1 MVTKAPE
8 KLINLLWFLSLS
20 WLAIVYRLL
29 KNIKWPMT
37 TQDVSV
43 AKCLG
48 TSNQTD
54 KIVLDPLQNTYGDV
68 LPGSLKWTSYS
79 VLTGFQGSVQVQ
91 FRFSQFSDT
100 QLKSSTSS
108 GASENVN
115 YRIGRSYSPRAH
127 VEGVHAQYFLRPEKC
142 QQCRG
147 LCKTRNTAFNVHFKT
162 STYLFHNIAKI
173 NAIRVDCRT

>member
-37 TQDVSV
+37 TQDVNV

-115 YRIGRSYSPRAH
+115 CTVGAIFFENQNACLKSPRMH
-127 VEGVHAQYFLRPEKC
+127 QSSKSLWPSSRGGPEVS
-142 QQCRG
+142 
-147 LCKTRNTAFNVHFKT
+147 KTPPTCSIWWIWSQVMV
-162 STYLFHNIAKI
+162 L
-173 NAIRVDCRT
+173 

>member
-37 TQDVSV
+37 TQDVNV
-43 AKCLG
+43 AKCLR

-115 YRIGRSYSPRAH
+115 CRQELFPTCPRGGRS
-127 VEGVHAQYFLRPEKC
+127 
-142 QQCRG
+142 
-147 LCKTRNTAFNVHFKT
+147 TRSVFSETREM
-162 STYLFHNIAKI
+162 STMPWFM
-173 NAIRVDCRT
+173 